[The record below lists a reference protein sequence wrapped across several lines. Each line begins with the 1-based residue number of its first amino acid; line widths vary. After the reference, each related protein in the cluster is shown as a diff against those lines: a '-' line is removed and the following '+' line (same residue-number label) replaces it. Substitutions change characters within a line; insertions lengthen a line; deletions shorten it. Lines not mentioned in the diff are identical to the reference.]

1 MSREVEQE
9 DYEKIVDY
17 VVEDIPDTGK
27 YLLRSA
33 MTTMASRDKTIEM
46 VIGKLGLRAL
56 TVVLHSI
63 LSSSS

>member
-46 VIGKLGLRAL
+46 VIGKLGLKSIIIVFDRISS
-56 TVVLHSI
+56 SI
-63 LSSSS
+63 L

>member
-17 VVEDIPDTGK
+17 VVEDIPNTGK